1 MLKKQKKVLY
11 EMSRNSVKKKDGKIK
26 CCQPIDQQHQEQY
39 SPWMARQNNLFL
51 LNNKDLLI

>member
-1 MLKKQKKVLY
+1 
-11 EMSRNSVKKKDGKIK
+11 MSRNSVKKKDGKIK